1 MIGRRASRGSTV
13 WTSVVLLSTLAL
25 ALGLRAAP
33 GAAAETG
40 RSQPREAAKFY
51 LTGLVGGS
59 WVTGDADGTTTSGGV
74 ISGSSTASSAF
85 GGAALGTILD
95 IRLVDLRLELEG
107 TGGRSFQF
115 VQPSNVG
122 TFTTN
127 VDVWTLQGNFWFE
140 YPLRRAFPDVPII
153 RNLAPF
159 AGGGLG
165 VSGLSMTTS
174 GVGFAGTDDSY
185 SLAWQGGFGLSYQ
198 PTPWLSF
205 EARYQYAD
213 LGGPSVQLQGGAA
226 QGSLDMDLGANEI
239 IGGVRFTFSEL

>member
-1 MIGRRASRGSTV
+1 MNDRRASIGSTR
-13 WTSVVLLSTLAL
+13 WTSLVLLAL
-25 ALGLRAAP
+25 ALGLPAAP

-40 RSQPREAAKFY
+40 AQQKDREAPKFY

-59 WVTGDADGTTTSGGV
+59 WATGDAEGTTTSGGTL
-74 ISGSSTASSAF
+74 SGSSDASSAF

-95 IRLVDLRLELEG
+95 LRHVDLRLELEG

-122 TFTTN
+122 SFVTD

-140 YPLRRAFPDVPII
+140 YPLRRVFPEVPVV

-174 GVGFAGTDDSY
+174 GAGFAGTDDSY
-185 SLAWQGGFGLSYQ
+185 AFAWQGGFGLSYQ
-198 PTPWLSF
+198 PVEWLSF

-213 LGGPSVQLQGGAA
+213 LGGPSVSLQGGAN

-239 IGGVRFTFSEL
+239 IGGIRFTFSEL